1 MGVHE
6 DILMLD
12 VKLQKLKVD
21 YDQYFAGVIK
31 IPPFKQ
37 EEEVRRYIRKYS
49 GVPINNTALSFK
61 YKSLVGRYTS
71 YDNLW
76 KRYLRQIDDGT
87 FRRGGRVAPVAMKK
101 EKGEGEESLAEKLYK
116 DFISAKASLNEKT
129 DNIKVTS
136 IESLIKKQ
144 TEAIK
149 AKYKC
154 SSVDYKVV
162 TENGQAKIKAIP
174 RK

>member
-49 GVPINNTALSFK
+49 GVSINNTALSFK
-61 YKSLVGRYTS
+61 YKSLVGRFTS

-76 KRYLRQIDDGT
+76 KRYLRQIDEGT
-87 FRRGGRVAPVAMKK
+87 FRRGGGFSPVAINR
-101 EKGEGEESLAEKLYK
+101 EKGEESQAERLYK
-116 DFISAKASLNEKT
+116 DFISAKASLHEKT
-129 DNIKVTS
+129 DSIKVST
-136 IESLIKKQ
+136 IENLIKKQ

-149 AKYKC
+149 SKYKC